1 MIEVYDNFLPQT
13 YFDSLRD
20 IVSSPDFSWGFFPNI
35 TAMNGKMDDI
45 NSYGFSYTIF
55 NSINKH
61 DVQETRES
69 WITLPALFSIQE
81 KIKCKTIVRARYD
94 LTTYNPSSYRHP
106 YHIDMN
112 YCSKFVST
120 ILYMNETDG
129 NTLIYDEKVVNADDI
144 DYTKEYDI
152 KESIDPV
159 PNRLLVFDGH
169 YVHTGHSPSKHKS
182 RILLNSV
189 YIN

>member
-1 MIEVYDNFLPQT
+1 MIEVYDNFLPQQ
-13 YFDSLRD
+13 YFNYLRD
-20 IVSSPDFSWGFFPNI
+20 LLTSSTFPWNFFPNI
-35 TAMNGKMDDI
+35 TSLGDCLDDT

-55 NSINKH
+55 NSIQKYGI
-61 DVQETRES
+61 QETKES

-81 KIKCKTIVRARYD
+81 KVKCKTIVRARYD
-94 LTTYNPSSYRHP
+94 LTTYNPSNYRHP

-112 YCSKFVST
+112 YHEFVSA

-129 NTLIYDEKVVNADDI
+129 NTLIYDKKVVNADDI
-144 DYTKEYDI
+144 DHTKEYDI

>member
-1 MIEVYDNFLPQT
+1 MIEVYDNFLSQP

-20 IVSSPDFSWGFFPNI
+20 LLTSPNFSWNFFPNI
-35 TAMNGKMDDI
+35 TAMKELSDD
-45 NSYGFSYTIF
+45 NSYGFNFTIF
-55 NSINKH
+55 NSIQKYGI
-61 DVQETRES
+61 QETKES

-81 KIKCKTIVRARYD
+81 KVKCETIVRARYD
-94 LTTYNPSSYRHP
+94 LTTYNPSNYRHP

-112 YCSKFVST
+112 YHSFVSA
-120 ILYMNETDG
+120 ILYMNESDG
-129 NTLIYDEKVVNADDI
+129 NTLIYDKKVVNADDI
-144 DYTKEYDI
+144 DHTKEYDI
-152 KESIDPV
+152 KEAIDPV

-189 YIN
+189 YTN